1 MALLWLMLMIILI
14 LIEVA
19 TLGVTTIWFAFGALI
34 ASFFA
39 LFKAPL
45 LLQVLSF
52 GVSSLILLVCTRP
65 VLVKKLETGKSK
77 TNLDSLLEQT
87 GIVVKQI
94 QPFSTGQVKVKGSIW
109 TAVSMDN
116 EVIPVNTEIKVLDI
130 EGVKLIVEKTKKE
143 KEDN

>member
-1 MALLWLMLMIILI
+1 MALLWLMLMIVLI

-19 TLGVTTIWFAFGALI
+19 TLGITTIWFAFGALI

-94 QPFSTGQVKVKGSIW
+94 QPFSTGQVKVNGSVW
-109 TAVSMDN
+109 TAISVDN
-116 EVIPVNTEIKVLDI
+116 KIIPIDTEVKVLDI